1 MSLGWMTASMC
12 LQEGT
17 SLTTLEVRVTKL
29 EREMK
34 EVQNQGSA
42 ARLLAS
48 GAHEDTGTIG
58 AKLNAQTSVLEKLR
72 ETQVEQGKEITSLRT
87 EVATLTNDV
96 HQLDTKVEGLETE
109 MRAGF
114 TEMRA
119 GFTKLTEMIN
129 VENKTA

>member
-1 MSLGWMTASMC
+1 M
-12 LQEGT
+12 
-17 SLTTLEVRVTKL
+17 TTLEVRVTKL

-34 EVQNQGSA
+34 EVQNQGTE
-42 ARLLAS
+42 ARLLAT

-72 ETQVEQGKEITSLRT
+72 ETQVEQGKEIGSLRT

-96 HQLDTKVEGLETE
+96 HQLDTKVEGLDTKVEGLETE

-129 VENKTA
+129 AKNKTA